1 MKGVLERELKVGNER
16 FGVQMFSTN
25 AHCCFD
31 DLLVGKQSVQ
41 DWGEFTRFAYSKM
54 FVAKVD

>member
-1 MKGVLERELKVGNER
+1 MI
-16 FGVQMFSTN
+16 STL
-25 AHCCFD
+25 HD

-41 DWGEFTRFAYSKM
+41 DCGEFTRFAM